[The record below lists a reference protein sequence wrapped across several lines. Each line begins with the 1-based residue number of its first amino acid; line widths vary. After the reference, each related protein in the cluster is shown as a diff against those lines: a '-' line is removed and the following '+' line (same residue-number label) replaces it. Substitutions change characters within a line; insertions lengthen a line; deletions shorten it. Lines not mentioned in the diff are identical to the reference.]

1 MAKNPPWTPWRKVVR
16 LRDDVRTGELS
27 LNEFAADLHDVMM
40 QEGSRPLYEDA
51 GRFFGLTFPTLSVLR
66 LARDLALR
74 LSGKSAKA
82 IRQLEQPYGG
92 GKTHT
97 LITLRHLFHDPGNLP
112 SLPAV
117 EQFRSE
123 TEGQLPRARVVALSF
138 DKLDVQKGMV
148 VRGPGGETRRL
159 CQPWSVLAFQ
169 LAGADGLRTIHGEGR
184 DEEREPPPAESL
196 LSDLL
201 ARPLEDGLSTLVLID
216 EVLMYARE
224 RAALS
229 DRDRVRLVDFFQY
242 LCQAAARV
250 DRCAVVASLLASDP
264 EKSDVFGKSVSAD
277 IAQIFGRQQEEGV
290 QPVQKEDVA
299 EVMRRRFFTMDSIA
313 ARESFRPQ
321 VSGAVR
327 RIGGLHDATAKN
339 RRGAEER
346 FLSSYPF
353 HPDLTDIFYAR
364 WTQLDRF
371 QRTRGILRL
380 FAVALRDAEGWDD
393 SPLVGPAVLLPKP
406 GAEGIAEAAR
416 GLTQVAT
423 DSAAENGGNAWNTVL
438 EGELE
443 KARVIQDES
452 GRLGHREVEQAVV
465 SVFLGSQPLGQ
476 KAHTPEIAALVGATA
491 PDRIEWEKSLRRWTE
506 VSWFLDDS
514 EYSDRDA
521 ANDLP
526 NAWRLGQRPNLKQMH
541 HEACANRVSNEAVE
555 AALLGEVRKSRKLTD
570 GAREAGAR
578 VHRLPESPADIE
590 DDGEFH
596 FAVLGPK
603 AASESGK
610 PSAEAKRF
618 VTEVGPD
625 RPRRCRN
632 AVVLAVPS
640 RDGLKSLRDRVRD
653 LLGWDE
659 VRAQLEGQPLDA
671 GREAILANEAGKARE
686 RVGSAVRQAWSV
698 IVVADEGGGV
708 AALRLPVSAEPL
720 FLAVLADRRFHLE
733 ETAIEPQALLPDGA
747 FDLWREEEPSRRVKT
762 LVEAFAEDPKLPR
775 MIGSQGV
782 RDTVRR
788 GVSEGVFVASLRRPD
803 GSVETWWRS
812 EIEDGAFRSPELEVF
827 RPGKAALASLEA
839 ELLAPEVLPE
849 LWDGESVAVSRVLD
863 YFSGGRVVTVAREG
877 FDEPFSIPECPA
889 AIVEGAVAEAVRRG
903 LVWLRNGPASFQGEE
918 VPAGVLAPAASL
930 RRPLADL
937 PVDRFGEEALPGV
950 WKDGRANLLAVMAA
964 LEAAEGHPIPWTVLR
979 RGIENAARA
988 GWLAVAPESG
998 AWPCEVS
1005 AASAVV
1011 LSAPSV
1017 PPSEETVPPGGASE
1031 VLGPFTTTADAL
1043 QDLTE
1048 ALPALVRAAAGVSLE
1063 FQVGLKL
1070 GKEGSPAP
1078 PESVEAVRRVLSE
1091 LHPDFGAKK

>member
-1 MAKNPPWTPWRKVVR
+1 MAKPPPWTPWRKVVR

-27 LNEFAADLHDVMM
+27 LTEFAADLHDVMM
-40 QEGSRPLYEDA
+40 QEGGRPLYEDA
-51 GRFFGLTFPTLSVLR
+51 ARFFGLTFPTLSVLDLVR
-66 LARDLALR
+66 ELALR

-97 LITLRHLFHDPGNLP
+97 LITLRHLFHDPGKLP
-112 SLPAV
+112 PLPAV
-117 EQFRSE
+117 EQFRE
-123 TEGQLPRARVVALSF
+123 ATDGRLPRARVVALSF

-159 CQPWSVLAFQ
+159 RQPWSVLAFQ

-201 ARPLEDGLSTLVLID
+201 ARPLQDGLSTLVLID

-264 EKSDVFGKSVSAD
+264 EKADVFGKSVGGE

-290 QPVQKEDVA
+290 QPVQKEEVA
-299 EVMRRRFFTMDSIA
+299 EVMRRRFFTPESIGN
-313 ARESFRPQ
+313 RESFRPQ

-327 RIGGLHDATAKN
+327 RIGALHADTAGN

-346 FLSSYPF
+346 FLRSYPF
-353 HPDLTDIFYAR
+353 HPDFTDLFFVR
-364 WTQLDRF
+364 WVQLDRF

-380 FAVALRDAEGWDD
+380 FAVALRDAETWDD
-393 SPLVGPAVLLPKP
+393 GPLVGPAVLLPKP
-406 GAEGIAEAAR
+406 GSEGIAEAAR
-416 GLTQVAT
+416 GLAQVA
-423 DSAAENGGNAWNTVL
+423 DAEAAENGGTAWTPVL
-438 EGELE
+438 EGELQ
-443 KARVIQDES
+443 KARDIQDES
-452 GRLGHREVEQAVV
+452 GRLRHREMEQAVV
-465 SVFLGSQPLGQ
+465 SVFLCSQRTQ
-476 KAHTPEIAALVGATA
+476 KAHTPEITALVGATG
-491 PDRIEWEKSLRRWTE
+491 PDGIELQKGLRRWTE
-506 VSWFLDDS
+506 VSWFLDDAL
-514 EYSDRDA
+514 YSDRDA
-521 ANDLP
+521 ASDLP
-526 NAWRLGQRPNLKQMH
+526 TDWRLGQRPNLKQMH

-555 AALLGEVRKSRKLTD
+555 VKLLEEVRGAKTLTD
-570 GAREAGAR
+570 GARQAGAK

-603 AASESGK
+603 AASDTGK
-610 PSAEAKRF
+610 PGAEAKRF
-618 VTEVGPD
+618 VEEVGPN

-632 AVVLAVPS
+632 AVVFAVPS
-640 RDGLKSLRDRVRD
+640 RDGLKSLRDQVRD

-659 VRAQLEGQPLDA
+659 VRTQLKGQPL
-671 GREAILANEAGKARE
+671 GVEREAMLANEARKARE
-686 RVGSAVRQAWSV
+686 RVASAVRQAWSV

-708 AALRLPVSAEPL
+708 AALRLPVGAGPL
-720 FLAVLADRRFHLE
+720 FLAVMADQRFRIE
-733 ETAIEPQALLPDGA
+733 ETAIEPQALLPHGA

-788 GVSEGVFVASLRRPD
+788 GVEEGAFVASLRRPD

-812 EIEDGAFRSPELEVF
+812 EIEEGAFRSAELEVF
-827 RPGKAALASLEA
+827 QPGKAALASLEA

-849 LWDGESVAVSRVLD
+849 LWEGESVAVSRVLD
-863 YFSGGRVVTVAREG
+863 YFAGGRTVTVPREG
-877 FDEPFSIPECPA
+877 FDEVLSIPACPA
-889 AIVEGAVAEAVRRG
+889 EIVEGAVAEAVRRG

-918 VPAGVLAPAASL
+918 LPAGVLTASASL
-930 RRPLADL
+930 RRPLSDL
-937 PVDRFGEEALPGV
+937 PVDRFGPEALPGA
-950 WKDGRANLLAVMAA
+950 WKDGRANLVAVMAA
-964 LEAAEGHPIPWTVLR
+964 LEAGEGHPIPWAVLR
-979 RGIENAARA
+979 RGIESAVRA
-988 GWLAVAPESG
+988 GWLALAPESG

-1005 AASAVV
+1005 AAQAVV
-1011 LSAPSV
+1011 LSAPAAT
-1017 PPSEETVPPGGASE
+1017 PEEPAPGARATGT
-1031 VLGPFTTTADAL
+1031 LGPFTTTADAL
-1043 QDLTE
+1043 QDLTD
-1048 ALPALVRAAAGVSLE
+1048 ALPNLVRAAAGSDLE

-1070 GKEGSPAP
+1070 GKDGEPAP
-1078 PESVEAVRRVLSE
+1078 AETVEAVTKVLSG
-1091 LHPDFGAKK
+1091 LHPDFAAKK

>member
-1 MAKNPPWTPWRKVVR
+1 MAKSPPWTPWRKVVR

-27 LNEFAADLHDVMM
+27 LTEFAADLHDVMM
-40 QEGSRPLYEDA
+40 QEGGRPLYEDA
-51 GRFFGLTFPTLSVLR
+51 ARFFGLTFPTLSVLDLVR
-66 LARDLALR
+66 ELALR

-97 LITLRHLFHDPGNLP
+97 LITLRHLFHDPARLP

-117 EQFRSE
+117 EQFRE
-123 TEGQLPRARVVALSF
+123 ATDGRLPRARVVALSF

-159 CQPWSVLAFQ
+159 RQPWSVLAFQ
-169 LAGADGLRTIHGEGR
+169 LAGADGLRTIHGDGA

-201 ARPLEDGLSTLVLID
+201 ARPLQDGLSTLVLID

-250 DRCAVVASLLASDP
+250 DRCAVVASLLASEP
-264 EKSDVFGKSVSAD
+264 EKADVFGKSVSGE

-290 QPVQKEDVA
+290 QPVQKEEVA
-299 EVMRRRFFTMDSIA
+299 EVMRRRFFAPDSIA
-313 ARESFRPQ
+313 DRESFRPQ

-327 RIGGLHDATAKN
+327 RIAGLHAATAKN

-346 FLSSYPF
+346 FLASYPF
-353 HPDLTDIFYAR
+353 HPDLTDIFYSR

-380 FAVALRDAEGWDD
+380 FAIALRDAESWDD

-406 GAEGIAEAAR
+406 DAEGIAEAAR
-416 GLTQVAT
+416 GLAQVAT

-438 EGELE
+438 EGELQ
-443 KARVIQDES
+443 KARNIQAES
-452 GRLGHREVEQAVV
+452 GRLRFREMEQAVV
-465 SVFLGSQPLGQ
+465 SVFLSSQPIGS
-476 KAHTPEIAALVGATA
+476 KAHTPEIEALVGATG
-491 PDRIEWEKSLRRWTE
+491 PDGIELQKGLRRWTE
-506 VSWFLDDS
+506 VSWFLDDA
-514 EYSDRDA
+514 EYSERDA

-526 NAWRLGQRPNLKQMH
+526 SAWRLGQRPNLKQMH
-541 HEACANRVSNEAVE
+541 HEACANRVSTEAVE
-555 AALLGEVRKSRKLTD
+555 VTLLEEVRGAKTLTSE
-570 GAREAGAR
+570 AREAGAK
-578 VHRLPESPADIE
+578 VHRLPEGPPDIA

-603 AASESGK
+603 AASDAGK

-618 VTEVGPD
+618 VEEVGPN

-640 RDGLKSLRDRVRD
+640 RDGLRSLRDQVRD

-659 VRAQLEGQPLDA
+659 VRTELKGQTL
-671 GREAILANEAGKARE
+671 GVEREAMLAHEAGKARK

-698 IVVADEGGGV
+698 VVVADEAGGV
-708 AALRLPVSAEPL
+708 AAHRLPVSADAL
-720 FLAVLADRRFHLE
+720 FLAVKNDRRFRIE
-733 ETAIEPQALLPDGA
+733 ETAIEPQALLPHGA
-747 FDLWREEEPSRRVKT
+747 FDLWREAEPSRRVKT

-775 MIGSQGV
+775 LIGSQGV

-788 GVSEGVFVASLRRPD
+788 GVEEGVFVASLRRPD
-803 GSVETWWRS
+803 QSVETWWRS
-812 EIEDGAFRSPELEVF
+812 EIEEGAFRSAELEVF
-827 RPGKAALASLEA
+827 QPGKAALASLEA
-839 ELLAPEVLPE
+839 ELLAPGVLPE
-849 LWDGESVAVSRVLD
+849 LWEGDSVAVSRVLD
-863 YFSGGRVVTVAREG
+863 YFAGGRTVTVPREG
-877 FDEPFSIPECPA
+877 YDEVLSIPACSPE
-889 AIVEGAVAEAVRRG
+889 IVEGAVAEAVRRG

-918 VPAGVLAPAASL
+918 LPAGVLTDSASL
-930 RRPLADL
+930 RRPLPAL
-937 PVDRFGEEALPGV
+937 PVDRFSDETLPGV
-950 WKDGRANLLAVMAA
+950 WKDGRANLVAVMAA
-964 LEAAEGHPIPWTVLR
+964 LEAAEGHPIPWEVLR
-979 RGIENAARA
+979 RGVENAVRA
-988 GWLAVAPESG
+988 GWLALAPESG

-1005 AASAVV
+1005 AAQGVV

-1017 PPSEETVPPGGASE
+1017 SPPAESAPGGRAAES
-1031 VLGPFTTTADAL
+1031 LGPFATSADAL
-1043 QDLTE
+1043 QDLTD
-1048 ALPALVRAAAGVSLE
+1048 ALPKLVRAAAGSDLE

-1070 GKEGSPAP
+1070 GKDGEPAP
-1078 PESVEAVRRVLSE
+1078 PETVEAVTKVLSG